1 MSISDIKK
9 EWREARLLREP
20 SDHPTINGAP
30 ERVPAAT
37 SAVKRKCAAD
47 GCERGAIVASKF
59 CYDHLKAHW
68 GEVKSSGKKGAQSR
82 ASKPKSR
89 PTSTALPIDI
99 STANSREIASLDFDD
114 SERLEPVRY
123 APPQTELE
131 RARWRYQLSP
141 QLSDDEVLT
150 LHRANPVNERGVS
163 DV

>member
-1 MSISDIKK
+1 MTALDYNFRAGK
-9 EWREARLLREP
+9 P
-20 SDHPTINGAP
+20 HDQHGTP

-37 SAVKRKCAAD
+37 SAVKRKCAAE

-68 GEVKSSGKKGAQSR
+68 GEVNHRGEKRTQSR
-82 ASKPKSR
+82 AKASKSR
-89 PTSTALPIDI
+89 QTSAVLPSDI
-99 STANSREIASLDFDD
+99 STVNSSHFASFGD

-141 QLSDDEVLT
+141 QLSDEEVLA
-150 LHRANPVNERGVS
+150 LHRANPVNGKGVS
-163 DV
+163 E